1 MIKNHSHALS
11 SYPQSQRKKP
21 ELLSPAGTMEC
32 FFAAVENGA
41 DAVYLGLNDFSA
53 RASAENFSLNDASKA
68 IAYAH
73 ERHIKVYIA
82 LNTLI
87 KTSELDKIVD
97 YLIALE
103 ELQPDAIILQDLGL
117 LSLIQSQFPQF
128 TVHASTQMAIHT
140 IAGVKQLEKM
150 GFKRIVLARE
160 LSMDEINHISQN
172 TSAEIEVFI
181 HGALCYSYS
190 GLCFF
195 SSVIG
200 GRSGNRGRCAQPC
213 RMYYKDQQNKGGYY
227 FSMKDLLTLPYI
239 SNLIHAGVHSCK
251 IEGRMKSPE
260 YVAVVTH
267 AYRQAIDGKL
277 YDYDAA
283 VHRIKT
289 VFSRETTHSYL
300 LRESDY
306 KNEKI
311 IRNGP
316 VKAADMINS
325 SYPANV
331 GSYAGEVIKSEKG
344 CLTIR
349 ADTEIGVRDLLQVF
363 ENTLAKPA
371 LLSVKT
377 IVMKGKRVF
386 SIKAGDIAAIPTE
399 HYYRQG
405 AKLYLLSSRKVHE
418 MFSSKMPKKLAP
430 SQIPADLKVR
440 IRPDGISIQGV
451 VQNALY
457 TKDYPINLE
466 KGIHKIIQEEDI
478 KRCFSRSGETP
489 FRLASMH
496 ADISGDLF
504 VPLSILNDIR
514 RDYLQNLSATWM
526 KNREYRGKNIKEW
539 IKDTITRF
547 NIPNSNIFLN
557 PPFLKHS
564 PLPPFLK
571 EDQGG
576 FGGIPG
582 STTAKEAYSQSIIS
596 ENEMKLSIKVDNL
609 DYLNYIP
616 LEKMYKIYILL
627 TDKIFTNDNHPQ
639 PPFIQE
645 KVYEIFTKRGL
656 PEMNDKI
663 IFSFPAIMR
672 DQGNASIPY
681 EHFKKILN
689 ELISQGFRQFQVSN
703 LGAIGL
709 FEGKDV
715 LLYADYP
722 LYCLN
727 PLSAIKLKGLGFNR
741 CTLSPEDDKDNLQK
755 LFSPHTDIVIYQ
767 DIPLFISET
776 CIWAHKKG
784 TCPGK
789 NRCNFK
795 QVIVENEYG
804 DKLIAMDNE
813 CKTIVIHEKPFSLIH
828 YIPKFLEA
836 GQTHFRVDLC
846 YKDYTPDMIH
856 TLFSKIQNTSKI
868 KDSLIGNFERGL
880 L

>member
-1 MIKNHSHALS
+1 MIMIKNHSHALS

-440 IRPDGISIQGV
+440 IRPDGISIQG
-451 VQNALY
+451 
-457 TKDYPINLE
+457 P
-466 KGIHKIIQEEDI
+466 
-478 KRCFSRSGETP
+478 
-489 FRLASMH
+489 
-496 ADISGDLF
+496 
-504 VPLSILNDIR
+504 
-514 RDYLQNLSATWM
+514 
-526 KNREYRGKNIKEW
+526 
-539 IKDTITRF
+539 
-547 NIPNSNIFLN
+547 
-557 PPFLKHS
+557 
-564 PLPPFLK
+564 
-571 EDQGG
+571 
-576 FGGIPG
+576 
-582 STTAKEAYSQSIIS
+582 
-596 ENEMKLSIKVDNL
+596 
-609 DYLNYIP
+609 
-616 LEKMYKIYILL
+616 YILR
-627 TDKIFTNDNHPQ
+627 T
-639 PPFIQE
+639 
-645 KVYEIFTKRGL
+645 
-656 PEMNDKI
+656 
-663 IFSFPAIMR
+663 
-672 DQGNASIPY
+672 
-681 EHFKKILN
+681 IL
-689 ELISQGFRQFQVSN
+689 
-703 LGAIGL
+703 
-709 FEGKDV
+709 
-715 LLYADYP
+715 
-722 LYCLN
+722 
-727 PLSAIKLKGLGFNR
+727 
-741 CTLSPEDDKDNLQK
+741 
-755 LFSPHTDIVIYQ
+755 
-767 DIPLFISET
+767 
-776 CIWAHKKG
+776 
-784 TCPGK
+784 
-789 NRCNFK
+789 
-795 QVIVENEYG
+795 
-804 DKLIAMDNE
+804 
-813 CKTIVIHEKPFSLIH
+813 
-828 YIPKFLEA
+828 
-836 GQTHFRVDLC
+836 
-846 YKDYTPDMIH
+846 
-856 TLFSKIQNTSKI
+856 
-868 KDSLIGNFERGL
+868 
-880 L
+880 

>member
-1 MIKNHSHALS
+1 M
-11 SYPQSQRKKP
+11 
-21 ELLSPAGTMEC
+21 
-32 FFAAVENGA
+32 
-41 DAVYLGLNDFSA
+41 
-53 RASAENFSLNDASKA
+53 
-68 IAYAH
+68 
-73 ERHIKVYIA
+73 
-82 LNTLI
+82 
-87 KTSELDKIVD
+87 
-97 YLIALE
+97 
-103 ELQPDAIILQDLGL
+103 
-117 LSLIQSQFPQF
+117 
-128 TVHASTQMAIHT
+128 
-140 IAGVKQLEKM
+140 
-150 GFKRIVLARE
+150 
-160 LSMDEINHISQN
+160 
-172 TSAEIEVFI
+172 
-181 HGALCYSYS
+181 
-190 GLCFF
+190 
-195 SSVIG
+195 
-200 GRSGNRGRCAQPC
+200 
-213 RMYYKDQQNKGGYY
+213 
-227 FSMKDLLTLPYI
+227 
-239 SNLIHAGVHSCK
+239 
-251 IEGRMKSPE
+251 
-260 YVAVVTH
+260 
-267 AYRQAIDGKL
+267 
-277 YDYDAA
+277 
-283 VHRIKT
+283 
-289 VFSRETTHSYL
+289 
-300 LRESDY
+300 
-306 KNEKI
+306 
-311 IRNGP
+311 
-316 VKAADMINS
+316 
-325 SYPANV
+325 
-331 GSYAGEVIKSEKG
+331 
-344 CLTIR
+344 
-349 ADTEIGVRDLLQVF
+349 
-363 ENTLAKPA
+363 
-371 LLSVKT
+371 
-377 IVMKGKRVF
+377 
-386 SIKAGDIAAIPTE
+386 
-399 HYYRQG
+399 
-405 AKLYLLSSRKVHE
+405 
-418 MFSSKMPKKLAP
+418 
-430 SQIPADLKVR
+430 
-440 IRPDGISIQGV
+440 
-451 VQNALY
+451 
-457 TKDYPINLE
+457 NLE